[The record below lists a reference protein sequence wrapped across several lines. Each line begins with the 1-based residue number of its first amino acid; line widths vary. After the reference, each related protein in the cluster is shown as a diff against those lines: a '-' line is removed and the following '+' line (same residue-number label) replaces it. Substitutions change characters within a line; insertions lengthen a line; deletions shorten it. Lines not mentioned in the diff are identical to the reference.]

1 MSGVNSKRLLVLIA
15 LTLLTATSAAEAA
28 TAGGL
33 HGTVRRG
40 PTAPVCRP
48 GVPCDAPAPNM
59 TLTFARA
66 GLVRS
71 TRTDAHGSYR
81 ITLPAGTY
89 LLGTDARRFGR
100 IPRPARVEVRA
111 GHSDKIDFTI
121 DTGIR

>member
-1 MSGVNSKRLLVLIA
+1 MNSKRLLVLIA
-15 LTLLTATSAAEAA
+15 FTLVTATGAAGAA
-28 TAGGL
+28 SAGGL

-40 PTAPVCRP
+40 PTVPVCRP
-48 GVPCDAPAPNM
+48 GAPCDGPAPNV

-71 TRTDAHGSYR
+71 TRTDAEGRYR

-89 LLGTDARRFGR
+89 RVRTNTRRFGR
-100 IPRPARVEVRA
+100 IPRPAKVEIRA